1 MIVLARGAAI
11 PGVHTSFTHLEE
23 TDITPLPALSVAG
36 VCRHSIHD
44 YSQHLPK
51 VSVTIRTPR
60 IALFHLGGI
69 VVTVSHHLPPPSLP
83 TRDDEWIDG
92 HE

>member
-1 MIVLARGAAI
+1 MISLARGAAI
-11 PGVHTSFTHLEE
+11 PGVHTSFTYLE

-51 VSVTIRTPR
+51 VSVTIRSPR

-69 VVTVSHHLPPPSLP
+69 VVTVYPTYHLHPPSLG
-83 TRDDEWIDG
+83 DDEWIDG